1 MSLQMDLHH
10 ELYEGFN
17 NFIYIDLKKK
27 KKTNTNEIS
36 HVFLSV
42 NSLQLFILCL
52 TLAKTKS

>member
-1 MSLQMDLHH
+1 MDLHH